1 MTGYTGG
8 YVLEM
13 DRTTPP
19 YDDRRQAGRI
29 LARELDEYAERDD
42 VVVLGLPRGGVPV
55 AYEVAT
61 ALGAPLDV
69 FTVRKLGVPGHRE
82 LAMGAIATG
91 GVRVLNEPVVQMA
104 GVSEPD
110 IEAVEREER
119 AELERR
125 EDRYRRGRAPLDV
138 ADKRVIVVDD
148 GIATGSTMQ
157 AALEALARRAPAS
170 LVMATPVASVEACD
184 LLRDHA
190 DGIVCAATPQPF
202 RAVGAWYRHFDQTS
216 DEEVERLLQ
225 DAASGR
231 P

>member
-1 MTGYTGG
+1 MRPDGYAC
-8 YVLEM
+8 EM

-19 YDDRRQAGRI
+19 YDDRRQAGQV
-29 LARELDEYAERDD
+29 LAGELQDYAGRDD

-91 GVRVLNEPVVQMA
+91 GVRVLNEPVVRMA
-104 GVSEPD
+104 GVTEPD
-110 IEAVEREER
+110 IEVVEREER

-125 EDRYRRGRAPLDV
+125 EHRYRRGRAPLDV
-138 ADKRVIVVDD
+138 TGKHVIAVDD

-157 AALEALARRAPAS
+157 AALEALARRGPAS
-170 LVMATPVASVEACD
+170 LVMGTPVASVEACD
-184 LLRDHA
+184 LLRRYA
-190 DGIVCAATPQPF
+190 DGVVCAATPEPF

-216 DEEVERLLQ
+216 DEEVERLLR
-225 DAASGR
+225 DAAAGR